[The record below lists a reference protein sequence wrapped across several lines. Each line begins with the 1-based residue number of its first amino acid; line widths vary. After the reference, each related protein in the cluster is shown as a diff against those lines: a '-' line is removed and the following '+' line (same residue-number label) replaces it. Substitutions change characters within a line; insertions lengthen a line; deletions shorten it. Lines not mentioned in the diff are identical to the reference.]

1 MRKALSTLPAI
12 GFSLVL
18 LMASPASASV
28 TWDGD
33 ASAGT
38 GVFAGVE
45 CDDPGSITVAVREDR
60 GSIFKFNKPAGLRR
74 CEGRGISVNGSE
86 YVFANNNTYYLGWE
100 TATNTDDAATIF
112 QWKSYPNST
121 QNYPV
126 LMKVEGGELRLFHIT
141 EDGTWILLWSQAI
154 TVDTWKHI
162 ALGIHTSESATG
174 GWIELYY
181 NGAKQTLSDGSTRYV
196 GRTWD
201 TLNKPKWGTYGAEIE
216 DTAGI
221 NWIDSLKVGT
231 TYEDVA
237 P

>member
-1 MRKALSTLPAI
+1 MRTGLHTLSVLAACV
-12 GFSLVL
+12 VL
-18 LMASPASASV
+18 LTASPASAAV

-33 ASAGT
+33 AAGGT

-45 CDDPGSITVAVREDR
+45 CEDPGSVTVDVREDR
-60 GSIFKFNKPAGLRR
+60 GSIFKFNKPTGLRR
-74 CEGRGISVNGSE
+74 CEARGIRVDGYE
-86 YVFANNNTYYLGWE
+86 YVFENNTTYWLGWE

-126 LMKVEGGELRLFHIT
+126 LMKVEAGQLRLFHIT
-141 EDGTWILLWSQAI
+141 ADGTWVLLWSQAI
-154 TVDTWKHI
+154 TVSTWKHI
-162 ALGIHTSESATG
+162 ALGIHSSDSASA

-181 NGAKQTLSDGSTRYV
+181 KGVGQTFTDGSSRYY

-216 DTAGI
+216 NAAAI

-231 TYEDVA
+231 TYADVA